1 MPTILLKYGYLV
13 LMSYRGCCQNPISQY
28 GSVVEFVSSEFDL
41 FILQKDDKVLHHG
54 ANRQNRLQPSC
65 MISYFL
71 MEFQYLQKNHLQH
84 IKFMSHVAYPM
95 DNVTNTSAN
104 YQNKFIT
111 HGKNIEIEQ
120 TLFFKKRIIASVTFF
135 ITLFFL

>member
-1 MPTILLKYGYLV
+1 MWQ
-13 LMSYRGCCQNPISQY
+13 CCGI
-28 GSVVEFVSSEFDL
+28 VSSEFDL

-84 IKFMSHVAYPM
+84 IKFMSHVAYTT
-95 DNVTNTSAN
+95 DNVTDTGVLIIKKTNAL
-104 YQNKFIT
+104 
-111 HGKNIEIEQ
+111 HMGK
-120 TLFFKKRIIASVTFF
+120 TRK
-135 ITLFFL
+135 